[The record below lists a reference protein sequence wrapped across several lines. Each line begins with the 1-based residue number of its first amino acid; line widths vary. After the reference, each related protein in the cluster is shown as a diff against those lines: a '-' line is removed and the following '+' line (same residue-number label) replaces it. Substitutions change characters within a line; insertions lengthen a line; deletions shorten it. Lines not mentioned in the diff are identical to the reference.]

1 MVKDNGELGGSGGKK
16 RKEREGGSVRM
27 TIRIEEIKHS
37 RLASLSEQE
46 GVTIAYIL
54 DVAIEKLL
62 ESRGGE
68 LVDINNEFKAAA
80 TEDSLSDIRLELK
93 REFGL
98 GYDELGPES
107 KKGLEYLGLFPYL
120 TNKELKEV
128 SGLSYEVITRLRKTE
143 VATEVVNRLGERH
156 MWSRRPEFLQSLIQR
171 AIESKNPAFA
181 QLVARFFGDEK
192 QVISQRSVNY
202 NISSSG
208 SGGGSGPIT
217 PQELDMEVLR
227 LAERVNMTPKRFELL
242 WSKQQ
247 KMLSGVTEGEVVEA
261 EVVEL

>member
-1 MVKDNGELGGSGGKK
+1 MVKENGELGGAGKK
-16 RKEREGGSVRM
+16 RKDREVGSVRM
-27 TIRIEEIKHS
+27 TIRIEESKHS

-54 DVAIEKLL
+54 DLAIEKLL

-68 LVDINNEFKAAA
+68 LIDINNEFKAAA
-80 TEDSLSDIRLELK
+80 TEESLSEMRLELK
-93 REFGL
+93 RELGL
-98 GYDELGPES
+98 KYEELGPES

-120 TNKELKEV
+120 SNKELMEV
-128 SGLSYEVITRLRKTE
+128 SGLTYDVVTRLRKTE

-156 MWSRRPEFLQSLIQR
+156 IWSRRPEFLQSLIER
-171 AIESKNPAFA
+171 AIESRNPAFA
-181 QLVARFFGDEK
+181 QLAARFFGDEK

-202 NISSSG
+202 NVNTTV
-208 SGGGSGPIT
+208 GGSGSASGPVT
-217 PQELDMEVLR
+217 PQELDMEVIR

-247 KMLSGVTEGEVVEA
+247 QLLGTGGEVVEA
-261 EVVEL
+261 EVVEF